1 MCGVSICLLHNE
13 VQPRFDQYVI
23 DSSHKPSKAAWLS
36 PTPSTVQNTDP
47 TIGDLSIDE
56 YQQGAKSEFGR
67 IAANLPK
74 IQHAHQC
81 SRLEAS
87 DISEFH
93 QDITENNFPIL
104 PVFLNMFVK
113 LCLGVVK
120 DVCSWMYGC
129 C

>member
-13 VQPRFDQYVI
+13 VGPE
-23 DSSHKPSKAAWLS
+23 SSHKPSKSALLS

-47 TIGDLSIDE
+47 TIGDLSIHE

-67 IAANLPK
+67 IAATFPK
-74 IQHAHQC
+74 SEHTHQC
-81 SRLEAS
+81 YLLEAP

-93 QDITENNFPIL
+93 QDITDKNLPIL
-104 PVFLNMFVK
+104 PVLLNMFVK

>member
-13 VQPRFDQYVI
+13 VEPGAHQYVLE
-23 DSSHKPSKAAWLS
+23 SSHKPSSSGMLS
-36 PTPSTVQNTDP
+36 STPSTLQNTDP
-47 TIGDLSIDE
+47 TIKDLSIDE
-56 YQQGAKSEFGR
+56 YQAGTKSEFGR
-67 IAANLPK
+67 IAANNPK
-74 IQHAHQC
+74 REHAHQC
-81 SRLEAS
+81 SLLEES
-87 DISEFH
+87 KFGDFYQDISPH
-93 QDITENNFPIL
+93 NIPIL